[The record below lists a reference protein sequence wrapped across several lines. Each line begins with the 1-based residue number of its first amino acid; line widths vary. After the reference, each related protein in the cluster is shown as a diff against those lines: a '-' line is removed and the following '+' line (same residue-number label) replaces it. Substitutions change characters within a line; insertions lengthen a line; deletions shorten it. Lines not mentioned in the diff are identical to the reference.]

1 MKNTNRS
8 PFIYPVYIVQVL
20 NQLMEDSVK
29 NRNGILS
36 KRADIVEILYNQFN
50 NFPITEQVYQMM
62 WVWIIKML
70 NAGHYDWIKQY
81 WNIANQYCTFKLEYS
96 NKKDEKNKFLEF
108 HIMVG
113 VLLFYKK
120 SYNLLQHIFNF
131 TNTLPAKYPLIP
143 STFSQIFYIYEEL
156 SEKNKRMYLLNYH
169 MSMVFEGAGEE
180 NKIEGLLVNYLALLM
195 IRLYDVND
203 YNITYSNPLDT
214 PATGNNNDFSSQSFN
229 SSNNGNDFSTKI
241 QEYSA
246 DAYFGIERSFKNG
259 LSFSASV
266 KGDYYHIN
274 DYTKWWVSPQVAI
287 TYMKN
292 PNHVFQVDIST
303 SKDYPAYWEIHG
315 AETWLNNYMVIMG
328 NSLLKP
334 SYTYENQLVYI
345 YHQKY
350 MAVLY
355 YNYTDNAIVQLPY
368 QSANSLNLIY
378 QTLNYKYNQM
388 FGMMLRVPF
397 NLGQILQSTVT
408 INGYYTHNKVDNFH
422 NLQIN
427 REKFSLYTDL
437 TNSIRLSSK
446 YPIYITLNAAVLTSS
461 LQGIAE
467 LSDIWKIDLGFK
479 WTTLK
484 GSADLIVSGGDILNT
499 WSPKLVV
506 NKYNQNLRMDTY
518 DMTRQFK
525 VSFVYRFNSF
535 KPKTYETN
543 KSRFGISK

>member
-1 MKNTNRS
+1 
-8 PFIYPVYIVQVL
+8 
-20 NQLMEDSVK
+20 
-29 NRNGILS
+29 
-36 KRADIVEILYNQFN
+36 
-50 NFPITEQVYQMM
+50 
-62 WVWIIKML
+62 
-70 NAGHYDWIKQY
+70 
-81 WNIANQYCTFKLEYS
+81 
-96 NKKDEKNKFLEF
+96 
-108 HIMVG
+108 
-113 VLLFYKK
+113 
-120 SYNLLQHIFNF
+120 
-131 TNTLPAKYPLIP
+131 
-143 STFSQIFYIYEEL
+143 
-156 SEKNKRMYLLNYH
+156 
-169 MSMVFEGAGEE
+169 
-180 NKIEGLLVNYLALLM
+180 
-195 IRLYDVND
+195 
-203 YNITYSNPLDT
+203 
-214 PATGNNNDFSSQSFN
+214 
-229 SSNNGNDFSTKI
+229 
-241 QEYSA
+241 
-246 DAYFGIERSFKNG
+246 
-259 LSFSASV
+259 
-266 KGDYYHIN
+266 
-274 DYTKWWVSPQVAI
+274 
-287 TYMKN
+287 
-292 PNHVFQVDIST
+292 
-303 SKDYPAYWEIHG
+303 
-315 AETWLNNYMVIMG
+315 
-328 NSLLKP
+328 
-334 SYTYENQLVYI
+334 
-345 YHQKY
+345 